1 MPYKIAEAGGEIT
14 LEFAGIVKLLVHFPN
29 NSETR
34 EQVMGMIQE
43 APDQTDP
50 YALMASISHEPVTS
64 IGTLT
69 LK

>member
-1 MPYKIAEAGGEIT
+1 MPYKIVEAGGEIT
-14 LEFAGIVKLLVHFPN
+14 IEFAGVVRLFVSFPN
-29 NSETR
+29 DTETR